1 MLLMLKGLWAL
12 KWFRYA
18 TLVVGVLL
26 AAFVFIKQRE
36 AAAVER
42 DRLERALADEVA
54 LREEAERQRT
64 AAETALSGEMQRA
77 EERAHENYLL
87 RVEIDGYKT
96 DLASGIAVRCP
107 ADDAYTDR
115 MRALWNINGSP
126 DQPAG
131 DASLPD

>member
-1 MLLMLKGLWAL
+1 MFKALWAI
-12 KWFRYA
+12 KAFRYA
-18 TLVVGVLL
+18 AYLLL
-26 AAFVFIKQRE
+26 AIGVATAFVKQRE

-64 AAETALSGEMQRA
+64 AAETALAGEMQRA
-77 EERAHENYLL
+77 EERAHENQLL

-96 DLASGIAVRCP
+96 DLASGVAVRCP

-115 MRALWNINGSP
+115 MRALWNINGSA
-126 DQPAG
+126 DQPPG